1 MISYAIARQV
11 YWRAGTHNFALHI
24 MDHEKPEAVF
34 PQIVEYHRQQD
45 YGGQQDYDADQ
56 NHLVDDSRM
65 QHGISPDIE
74 FEPSEPGEPAP
85 IEEPKARRGESLW

>member
-1 MISYAIARQV
+1 
-11 YWRAGTHNFALHI
+11 

-45 YGGQQDYDADQ
+45 SGGQQDYDADQ

-74 FEPSEPGEPAP
+74 FEPGEPGEPAP